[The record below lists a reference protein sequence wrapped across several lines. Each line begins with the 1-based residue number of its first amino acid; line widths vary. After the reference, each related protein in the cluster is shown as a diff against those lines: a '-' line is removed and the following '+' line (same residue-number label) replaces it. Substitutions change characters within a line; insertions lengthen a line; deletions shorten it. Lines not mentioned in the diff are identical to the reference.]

1 MGQVARS
8 QENLKK
14 CICMKCP
21 SYKLG
26 CKMKAMPRNMMTML
40 KGNIEELDH
49 FEGLFCAFE
58 KSNCITEITE
68 CICETC
74 PVFKDNEL
82 SHYGYCTT
90 TGGVK
95 SDRI

>member
-74 PVFKDNEL
+74 PVFKDNKL
-82 SHYGYCTT
+82 PDYGYCTT